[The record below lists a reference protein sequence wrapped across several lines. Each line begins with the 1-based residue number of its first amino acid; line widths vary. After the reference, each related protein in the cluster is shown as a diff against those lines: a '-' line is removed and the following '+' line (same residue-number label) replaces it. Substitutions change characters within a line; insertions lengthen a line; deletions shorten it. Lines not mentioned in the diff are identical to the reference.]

1 MTRAESAVGPGS
13 GAVGEQVGDER
24 AGLDPQPAL
33 ARPVEDGAL
42 QDGGD
47 QGAGDAGPGRV
58 PAGVQDAGGGV
69 CRLEAERRASAGSG
83 VEVHAEPLQPRDV
96 PDGLGAQDPH
106 GVGVVEPG
114 ARGEGVGDVRR
125 HGIAGRGLPRG
136 EHRRDAALGV
146 EGVALLEGSLAQE
159 HHLARRSAVP
169 DRVGREQRGIQ
180 PRDAAADNHQ
190 PRRPGHGRAASI
202 RSRATFAGAATSS
215 ATVIRLTTSP
225 RTSASSTQA
234 R

>member
-1 MTRAESAVGPGS
+1 MTRAEPAVGPGL
-13 GAVGEQVGDER
+13 GTVGEQVGDER

-33 ARPVEDGAL
+33 ACPVQDGAL

-47 QGAGDAGPGRV
+47 EGAGDAGAGRV
-58 PAGVQDAGGGV
+58 PAGVQDAGGGM
-69 CRLEAERRASAGSG
+69 CRLEAERRASGGSG
-83 VEVHAEPLQPRDV
+83 VEVHAEPLQPGDV
-96 PDGLGAQDPH
+96 PDGLGAQHPH
-106 GVGVVEPG
+106 GLGVVEPG
-114 ARGEGVGDVRR
+114 AGGEGVGDVRR
-125 HGIAGRGLPRG
+125 HGIARRGLPRR

-159 HHLARRSAVP
+159 HHLAGRPAVQ
-169 DRVGREQRGIQ
+169 DGVGREQRGVQ
-180 PRDAAADNHQ
+180 PGDAAADNHQ
-190 PRRPGHGRAASI
+190 PPGHGRAASI

-225 RTSASSTQA
+225 RTSASRTQA